1 VIGSVTLDGYAGPL
15 LGGVLLGGT
24 FIGVTALGLQASR
37 RLASASPRRAIALM
51 TASFGIG
58 QIVGPVMA
66 GYLAD
71 WTGSFFA
78 PSLAAAAALGASA
91 LLVIN
96 LAAPATTA
104 QRS

>member
-1 VIGSVTLDGYAGPL
+1 
-15 LGGVLLGGT
+15 
-24 FIGVTALGLQASR
+24 
-37 RLASASPRRAIALM
+37 
-51 TASFGIG
+51 
-58 QIVGPVMA
+58 MA

-71 WTGSFFA
+71 WTGSIFA